1 MQVRRNKTMT
11 IVINNRS
18 RGRPRAFDRD
28 QALQRAMETFW
39 ANGYDAT
46 SIPMLTEAMGISAQ
60 SLYAAFGSK
69 DALYREAIAL
79 YQSTVGGFGTRAM
92 AEEEDALAA
101 MARLFRD
108 AASAFTSSPT
118 HPGCMITTAP
128 AGRDDDLLTIFGRQL
143 RAEAMRQVKTRLE
156 RGVRDGDLRAD
167 TDCEAWARYVAG
179 IVQGLS
185 TQARDGETL
194 EGLLTITEIA
204 ARSLEELRR

>member
-1 MQVRRNKTMT
+1 MT
-11 IVINNRS
+11 TVINNRG

-28 QALQRAMETFW
+28 QALQQAMETFW
-39 ANGYDAT
+39 ANGYNAT
-46 SIPMLTEAMGISAQ
+46 SVPMLTEAMGISAQ

-79 YQSTVGGFGTRAM
+79 YQSTVGGFGARAM
-92 AEEEDALAA
+92 AEENDAIAA

-128 AGRDDDLLTIFGRQL
+128 SGQGDEPLTIFGRQL
-143 RAEAMRQVKTRLE
+143 RAEAMRQVRKRLE
-156 RGVRDGDLRAD
+156 RGVREGQLRAD
-167 TDCEAWARYVAG
+167 TDCDAWARYVVG
-179 IVQGLS
+179 VTQGLS
-185 TQARDGETL
+185 TQALDGETL
-194 EGLLTITEIA
+194 EGLLTTAAIA